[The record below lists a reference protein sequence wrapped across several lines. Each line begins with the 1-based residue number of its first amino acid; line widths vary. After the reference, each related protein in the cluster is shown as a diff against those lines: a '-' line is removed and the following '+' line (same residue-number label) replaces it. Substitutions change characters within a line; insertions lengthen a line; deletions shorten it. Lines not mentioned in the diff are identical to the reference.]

1 VKFNTSIKSEAEAA
15 ANYLIDLIDK
25 KQIVEVKKVSPK
37 RSLNQNAYLHLL
49 IAAFGQHF
57 GYSLEESK
65 QLYKMIS
72 SDVYKYTK
80 NGRTFWRSSADL
92 TKEEMAKTIDAFM
105 KKSAEAGYPLPL
117 ATNQEWIRQIENSI
131 EQSKYYL

>member
-1 VKFNTSIKSEAEAA
+1 MKFNTSIKSERKEAMRYFMTL
-15 ANYLIDLIDK
+15 ANK
-25 KQIVEVKKVSPK
+25 HQIIEVKKVSPK

-57 GYSLEESK
+57 GYDLEESK

-72 SDVYKYTK
+72 PDVYKYTK
-80 NGRTFWRSSADL
+80 NNRTFWRSSADL

-117 ATNQEWIRQIENSI
+117 ATNQEWLRQIENEI
-131 EQSKYYL
+131 ERSKYYL